1 MARGKTIQIY
11 LTDGE
16 PSGIRTAE
24 LTTSITKAVVVP
36 RRRLNEAAQ
45 RDELSQA
52 GLYFLFESQ
61 GVGEESRVYVGQS
74 LNCLK
79 RLREHN
85 KDGKKDYW
93 NLAVAF
99 ITKDNSYTPTHLS
112 FLEQMA
118 ISLANEAKRYAV
130 ENAVTPSKFAISEAL
145 ESECED
151 HFDAILLLLGTLG
164 LPVFKPL
171 HAKESAQQNL
181 DQVFWAKA
189 RGSSAR
195 GMMVDEGFVLLAGS
209 QGPSSVTQSFSQR
222 QRELRDKLVEQ
233 GTATTENGCYEIV
246 QDLLLGSPSAAS
258 DIILGRSSNGWTE
271 WKDDRGRTLDEVYRK
286 TN

>member
-1 MARGKTIQIY
+1 MNSRRQACTFCLRAKEWERSHACT
-11 LTDGE
+11 LVNH
-16 PSGIRTAE
+16 
-24 LTTSITKAVVVP
+24 SIAS
-36 RRRLNEAAQ
+36 N
-45 RDELSQA
+45 D
-52 GLYFLFESQ
+52 FESTTRMAK
-61 GVGEESRVYVGQS
+61 GLLEFGRSIHHEGQQLHS
-74 LNCLK
+74 N
-79 RLREHN
+79 
-85 KDGKKDYW
+85 
-93 NLAVAF
+93 
-99 ITKDNSYTPTHLS
+99 TPE